1 MNSEVVSARAG
12 RSSNANMKVS
22 EALSRLERTE
32 IADKELKECLKAVLK
47 KYDRIQKTI
56 KQNSHIPKHDSD
68 VDAESFR
75 RIRKVVLHT

>member
-12 RSSNANMKVS
+12 RSLVANMKVS

-56 KQNSHIPKHDSD
+56 KQNSHIPKRDSD

>member
-1 MNSEVVSARAG
+1 MNSEAVSARVG
-12 RSSNANMKVS
+12 RSLVANMKVS

-56 KQNSHIPKHDSD
+56 KQNSHIPKRDSD

>member
-1 MNSEVVSARAG
+1 
-12 RSSNANMKVS
+12 MKVS

-56 KQNSHIPKHDSD
+56 KQNSHIPKCDSD

>member
-12 RSSNANMKVS
+12 RSSVANMKVS

-56 KQNSHIPKHDSD
+56 KQNSHIPKRDSD

>member
-1 MNSEVVSARAG
+1 
-12 RSSNANMKVS
+12 MKVS

-56 KQNSHIPKHDSD
+56 KQNSHIPKRDSD